1 MSNLPSALTS
11 DQFKEWILKQEVE
24 PISFTIIA
32 SKRDAKSRRPSSYSG
47 TVFVQY
53 RNIEDAGKAGGY
65 LKDAL
70 FDKHRINVEY
80 KRKQDK
86 REFDNANN
94 TVFLLSTAKQLWQ
107 QMSKFKANYLQNR
120 AAPSPALVFPNTL
133 SP

>member
-1 MSNLPSALTS
+1 MSNLPSSLTP
-11 DQFKEWILKQEVE
+11 DPFKEWILKQEVE
-24 PISFTIIA
+24 PISFTIIIA
-32 SKRDAKSRRPSSYSG
+32 KRDPKARRSSPVSG

-53 RNIEDAGKAGGY
+53 RNIE
-65 LKDAL
+65 
-70 FDKHRINVEY
+70 
-80 KRKQDK
+80 

-94 TVFLLSTAKQLWQ
+94 TVFLSSVAKQLWQ

>member
-1 MSNLPSALTS
+1 MP
-11 DQFKEWILKQEVE
+11 
-24 PISFTIIA
+24 
-32 SKRDAKSRRPSSYSG
+32 
-47 TVFVQY
+47 
-53 RNIEDAGKAGGY
+53 GKAWGY

-70 FDKHRINVEY
+70 FDNHRITVEY

-94 TVFLLSTAKQLWQ
+94 TVFLSSVAKQLWQ